1 LASVSWIRTDVVPEL
16 GATGVSAYRP
26 FGEAAIPLIELTT
39 RIDAPIDRVFD
50 LSRSIDAHVASNTK
64 APERPVAGTTSGLI
78 GLGEEV
84 VWQARRFGITQ
95 RLHVRITAF
104 DRPNSFTDEMVAGA
118 FQSMKHIHRFTEEC
132 GVCIMTDE
140 FNYRAPFGPLGRIV
154 EWTMLTRFMRSFLI
168 ERNRV
173 LKAIAESD
181 RWRAFLPDA

>member
-1 LASVSWIRTDVVPEL
+1 MPDY
-16 GATGVSAYRP
+16 GATGDSAHRP

-39 RIDAPIDRVFD
+39 RIDAPIERVFD

-84 VWQARRFGITQ
+84 VWEGRKFGITQ

-118 FQSMKHIHRFTEEC
+118 FQSMKHIHLFTEER
-132 GVCIMTDE
+132 GVCVMRDE
-140 FNYRAPFGPLGRIV
+140 FNYYAPFGLLGRIV
-154 EWTMLTRFMRSFLI
+154 ERTVLTRFMRSFLI

-173 LKAIAESD
+173 LKTIAESD
-181 RWRAFLPDA
+181 RWRTFLPDA